1 MLAAY
6 DVSRGSS
13 KNPNSAQYV
22 PSQPQ
27 IFLKEFFTIL
37 LYGEKNFFFNRRRI
51 LGTNIA
57 R

>member
-22 PSQPQ
+22 LSQPQ